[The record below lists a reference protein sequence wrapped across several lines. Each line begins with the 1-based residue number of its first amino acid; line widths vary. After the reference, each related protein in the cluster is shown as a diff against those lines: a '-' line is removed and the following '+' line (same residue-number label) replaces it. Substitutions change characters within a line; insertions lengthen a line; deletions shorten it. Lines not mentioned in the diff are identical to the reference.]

1 MIFGNIKNLDEFSYL
16 SEKIKECFDF
26 YKNNDKIKIST
37 IELIPRINVDTV

>member
-26 YKNNDKIKIST
+26 YKNN
-37 IELIPRINVDTV
+37 